1 MKKEL
6 EKDKNVQTKLKFG
19 QQTALEEIE
28 EKKYEENGLQFYSF
42 NPRMIPDEIDSK
54 PVFRKLKPRS

>member
-28 EKKYEENGLQFYSF
+28 EKKYEENGL
-42 NPRMIPDEIDSK
+42 
-54 PVFRKLKPRS
+54 